1 MADEIVPN
9 VVVSMP
15 SQLFTLARAFKAAAN
30 GRIYIG
36 KIDTDPTIHE
46 NQIQVYL
53 ENEDGSHVP
62 VAQPIVINAAGYPVY
77 NGQIAKFVTV
87 QGHSMAV
94 YDAYGV
100 QQFYYPNVLKY
111 DPDQFRLEVST
122 GNGNMIGLGGGKTVA
137 DFNNYGDGNGD
148 ALIAVKQPFYGSKD
162 MNQHDFNK
170 LYINIMQ
177 FAGVTGDGT
186 DQTAGIQAAI
196 NAASGNVLYI
206 GNGVYGVSSALK
218 IPSNTHIVMSPGAVI
233 RRLSGGVDTLLINN
247 SDGSIGG
254 YQANTNIFIEGGT
267 IDGGASLTASNC
279 NLLNFGHCSDV
290 RVSGV
295 TFINPGGR
303 WHAIEVNATKGIL
316 IESCLFQTGGL
327 DEWNGECIQLDIAD
341 YGGFPWFGPY
351 DGTTCADV
359 KIVNNTVTD
368 WACAV
373 GMHTTLSGTQSYG
386 LLIEG
391 NSFYTSKSGI
401 KLLNWSDVIISNNK
415 IEWLAAS
422 VPSTQN
428 SSRYFGISCEATYNT
443 KCSNIQ
449 ISNNHVKRSQVN
461 VKTKDHR
468 GIQVS
473 SASNDDNYASTFSNV
488 VVTGNV
494 IEGAFRTHLNCSM
507 ISDAI
512 IGNNKVMSIGSFDP
526 ADPTAINFA
535 GISSYGVIRSVVTGN
550 IVEGF
555 QMWVNFGNRGTA
567 CESAIVTNN
576 IVKNS
581 NGIYAPTGSFLHLVL
596 DNNITY

>member
-1 MADEIVPN
+1 MATQPTNLPVPSESDRDLKFN
-9 VVVSMP
+9 
-15 SQLFTLARAFKAAAN
+15 A
-30 GRIYIG
+30 G
-36 KIDTDPTIHE
+36 KIDEFVTSREQKYIDRFGGGHYTIE
-46 NQIQVYL
+46 GMRQVAQQAISAFGYITMDSFQDGATLTLPNQIL
-53 ENEDGSHVP
+53 RWKLPDGDGEYYRWDGAFPKVVP
-62 VAQPIVINAAGYPVY
+62 AASTP
-77 NGQIAKFVTV
+77 
-87 QGHSMAV
+87 
-94 YDAYGV
+94 
-100 QQFYYPNVLKY
+100 
-111 DPDQFRLEVST
+111 EST
-122 GNGNMIGLGGGKTVA
+122 GGIGAGKWLGVGDA
-137 DFNNYGDGNGD
+137 SLRANLNNYGDGNGD
-148 ALIAVKQPFYGSKD
+148 ALIAVKQPFSGSKE

-177 FAGVTGDGT
+177 FAGVYGDGS
-186 DQTAGIQAAI
+186 DQTTGIQAAI

-327 DEWNGECIQLDIAD
+327 DEWDGECIQLDIAD

-391 NSFYTSKSGI
+391 NSFHTSKSGI

-461 VKTKDHR
+461 VKTQDHR

-473 SASNDDNYASTFSNV
+473 SASTGDNYASTFSNV

-494 IEGAFRTHLNCSM
+494 IEGVFRTHLNCSM

-555 QMWVNFGNRGTA
+555 QMWVNFGNRKTA

-596 DNNITY
+596 DNNVTY